1 MAHSAIHMQANAT
14 GNFPQSRAQV
24 DPDTRFVTN
33 YQPGLVLS
41 KCSSLIIASLTI
53 FHFRLTSNGAWEQCA
68 Q

>member
-1 MAHSAIHMQANAT
+1 MAQSAIHMQANAT

-41 KCSSLIIASLTI
+41 K
-53 FHFRLTSNGAWEQCA
+53 
-68 Q
+68 